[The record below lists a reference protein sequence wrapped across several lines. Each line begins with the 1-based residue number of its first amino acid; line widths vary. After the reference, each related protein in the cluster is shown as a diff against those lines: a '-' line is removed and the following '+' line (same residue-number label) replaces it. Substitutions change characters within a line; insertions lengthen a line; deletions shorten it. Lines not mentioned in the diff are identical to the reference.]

1 MTGRG
6 TGGLV
11 IASRPSRLARIQAET
26 VGRMLEERG
35 QRVAGLRV
43 IRTTGDR
50 VLDRPLPEIG
60 GKGLFTAELEEALRQ
75 GEIDVAVH
83 SLKDLPL
90 ESPPGICV
98 AAIPAREDP
107 RDVLVSVRHSSLADL
122 PQGAAVG
129 SSSLRRQAQ
138 LLALRPDLT
147 IAPLRG
153 NVETR
158 LRKVARGEYAAA
170 LLAAAGLVR
179 LGLTE
184 SIVEWLTFDR
194 MLPAPGQGALAVQC
208 RDDDA
213 SALAAL
219 AGIDNPDIRRTV
231 EAERAF
237 LEGLGG
243 GCSAPVGALGRVEGN
258 RVLLDGLVASLDGRN
273 LVRVSGE
280 GESAREL
287 GYRLAEEA
295 LRLGAEAL
303 LAHA

>member
-1 MTGRG
+1 MTGRSM
-6 TGGLV
+6 GGYV
-11 IASRPSRLARIQAET
+11 IASRPSTLARIQAES
-26 VGRMLEERG
+26 VRRMLEARG
-35 QRVAGLRV
+35 HRVGELQV

-75 GEIDVAVH
+75 GEIDLAVH

-90 ESPPGICV
+90 ESPPGIRV

-107 RDVLVSVRHSSLADL
+107 RDALVSARYSSMADL
-122 PQGAAVG
+122 PPGAVVG

-138 LLALRPDLT
+138 LLAVRPDLT
-147 IAPLRG
+147 IEPLRG

-158 LRKVARGEYAAA
+158 LRKVAQGEFAAA
-170 LLAAAGLVR
+170 VLAAAGLIR

-184 SIVEWLTFDR
+184 SIAERLSFDR

-208 RDDDA
+208 RDDDEA
-213 SALAAL
+213 TLAAL
-219 AGIDNPDIRRTV
+219 ADIDEPEIRRTV

-243 GCSAPVGALGRVEGN
+243 GCSAPVGAYAQVEDGRLQLAGLIASVDGKRIVRVRGEGN
-258 RVLLDGLVASLDGRN
+258 SP
-273 LVRVSGE
+273 
-280 GESAREL
+280 REL
-287 GYRLAEEA
+287 GSRLAEEA
-295 LRLGAEAL
+295 LRQGAEAL